1 MPFMLLRFIFKVIK
15 IKQMKFNNGK
25 LSQIL
30 FTLVFFILFL
40 DQVGAQ
46 KKNDLHVIDS
56 IEIDG
61 QIFSAIV
68 EKGDTMIVAT
78 LDDVYYTSFRT
89 FASREEYLKYMKY
102 KRYAVQMYPYAKDAI
117 NILEKLDQRS
127 KNMSWWK
134 RRMYIRQTYQQLE
147 NNFSEQLKNKTRLQG
162 YILTKMIE
170 RELNTSMYSIIKERK
185 NIFSAM
191 YWNQL
196 GKAFDYDIKKGYIK
210 GDDRILDAVLQDFDI
225 SYKEGSSPKLN
236 TK

>member
-1 MPFMLLRFIFKVIK
+1 
-15 IKQMKFNNGK
+15 MKFNKRK
-25 LSQIL
+25 LTGNLFIILL
-30 FTLVFFILFL
+30 FTLFFSELS
-40 DQVGAQ
+40 AQ
-46 KKNDLHVIDS
+46 KKEDLQVIDS

-68 EKGDTMIVAT
+68 EKGDTMIVAQ
-78 LDDVYYTSFRT
+78 LEDVYYTSFRT

-117 NILEKLDQRS
+117 NILEKLDQRT
-127 KNMSWWK
+127 KEMSWWK
-134 RRMYIRQTYQQLE
+134 RRMYVRQTYQQLE
-147 NNFSEQLKNKTRLQG
+147 KNFSDQLKNKTRLQG

-170 RELNTSMYSIIKERK
+170 RELDRSLYSIIKEKK
-185 NIFSAM
+185 NVFSAM

-210 GDDRILDAVLQDFDI
+210 GDDRILDAVLQDFDV
-225 SYKEGSSPKLN
+225 SYKEGASPKLN

>member
-1 MPFMLLRFIFKVIK
+1 
-15 IKQMKFNNGK
+15 MKFNKGK
-25 LSQIL
+25 LTGNLFIIL
-30 FTLVFFILFL
+30 FFTLLFSEL
-40 DQVGAQ
+40 NAQ
-46 KKNDLHVIDS
+46 KKEDLQVIDS

-68 EKGDTMIVAT
+68 EKGDTMIVAQ
-78 LDDVYYTSFRT
+78 LEDVYYTSFRT

-117 NILEKLDQRS
+117 NILEKLDQRT
-127 KNMSWWK
+127 KEMSWWK

-147 NNFSEQLKNKTRLQG
+147 KNFSDQLKDKTRLQG

-170 RELNTSMYSIIKERK
+170 REMDKSLFSIIKERK
-185 NIFSAM
+185 NVFSAM

-210 GDDRILDAVLQDFDI
+210 GDDRILDAVLQDFDV
-225 SYKEGSSPKLN
+225 SYKEGTSPKLN

>member
-1 MPFMLLRFIFKVIK
+1 
-15 IKQMKFNNGK
+15 MKFNNGK
-25 LSQIL
+25 LASHL
-30 FTLVFFILFL
+30 FILLLITLFFGK
-40 DQVGAQ
+40 VSAQ
-46 KKNDLHVIDS
+46 KKGDLHVIDS

-68 EKGDTMIVAT
+68 EKGDTMIVAQ
-78 LDDVYYTSFRT
+78 LEDVYYTSFRT

-117 NILEKLDQRS
+117 NILEKLDQRT
-127 KNMSWWK
+127 KDMSWWK
-134 RRMYIRQTYQQLE
+134 RRMYVRQTYQQLE
-147 NNFSEQLKNKTRLQG
+147 KNFSDQLKNKTRLQG

-170 RELNTSMYSIIKERK
+170 REMDRSLYSIIRERK
-185 NIFSAM
+185 NVFSAM

-210 GDDRILDAVLQDFDI
+210 GDDRILDAVLQDFDV
-225 SYKEGSSPKLN
+225 SYKDGWSPKLN

>member
-1 MPFMLLRFIFKVIK
+1 
-15 IKQMKFNNGK
+15 MKFNKRK
-25 LSQIL
+25 LTGNLFIILL
-30 FTLVFFILFL
+30 FTMLFSEMS
-40 DQVGAQ
+40 AQ
-46 KKNDLHVIDS
+46 KKEDLQVIDS

-68 EKGDTMIVAT
+68 EKGDTMIVAQ
-78 LDDVYYTSFRT
+78 LEDVYYTSFRT

-117 NILEKLDQRS
+117 NILEKLDQRT
-127 KNMSWWK
+127 KEMSWWK

-147 NNFSEQLKNKTRLQG
+147 KNFSDQLKNKTRLQG

-170 RELNTSMYSIIKERK
+170 REMDRSLFSIIKERK
-185 NIFSAM
+185 NVFSAM

-210 GDDRILDAVLQDFDI
+210 GDDRILDAVLQDFDV
-225 SYKEGSSPKLN
+225 SYKEGTSPKLN